1 MTSGRQVEDGGVLY
15 DEIEADDEDIV
26 AEGDGATV
34 AAALPAIEWTET
46 SDLPEGVI
54 GADLIQVYV

>member
-26 AEGDGATV
+26 ELVFNPPG
-34 AAALPAIEWTET
+34 
-46 SDLPEGVI
+46 
-54 GADLIQVYV
+54 

>member
-34 AAALPAIEWTET
+34 AAVLHLP
-46 SDLPEGVI
+46 S
-54 GADLIQVYV
+54 